1 MFRRCW
7 NRVWRSARK
16 KSRPVALTADESED
30 VILIVLMTWNV
41 KTFDTSAYNV
51 SQSAAQCGRANFLT
65 TFFEITTGCSKSNV
79 QILKD
84 HH

>member
-1 MFRRCW
+1 MLESRL
-7 NRVWRSARK
+7 AKRK
-16 KSRPVALTADESED
+16 KKISSGGSHCESED